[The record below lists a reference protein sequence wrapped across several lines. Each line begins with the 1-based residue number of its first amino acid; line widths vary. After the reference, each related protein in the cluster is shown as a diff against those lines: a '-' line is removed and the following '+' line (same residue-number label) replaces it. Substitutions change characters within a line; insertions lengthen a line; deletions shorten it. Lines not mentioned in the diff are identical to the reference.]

1 MATQDKPPA
10 PPKGLDASRP
20 RLWKSVTTDY
30 DLDVHEQL
38 LLVQACRCVDR
49 LDRLAEE
56 AAAAEVTVINARGDQ
71 VPHPRLTESRQ
82 QSLTLARL
90 LASLRLPSGEE
101 EGRPQHRGAVRG
113 TYGPRRLGVIA

>member
-1 MATQDKPPA
+1 MATQDRPPA
-10 PPKGLDASRP
+10 PPKGLDASGR
-20 RLWKSVTTDY
+20 RLWKSVVTDY

-71 VPHPRLTESRQ
+71 VPHPTLTEVCSHPVGCGRGVFAGQ
-82 QSLTLARL
+82 TGLVRPKGFEPLTF
-90 LASLRLPSGEE
+90 
-101 EGRPQHRGAVRG
+101 
-113 TYGPRRLGVIA
+113 